1 MSNGTVRSFPPFVA
15 RVTRHL
21 PLLPLERLISEV
33 ANRVAQQH
41 PEFFDRLDDYAKKSF
56 VIVPTDLDWVA
67 SLTFH
72 NEKVQLRLSR
82 SLETFAN
89 RDVTVTAPFLTLVSL
104 LDGEEDGDA
113 LFFSR
118 DLTIEGDTEA
128 VLALRNALDD
138 AEIDFVHECSA
149 IAGPLGRPLEAGGKK
164 MIALLKKSPF
174 MQGNESDTAPTHGTM
189 DGMPGPYP
197 T

>member
-15 RVTRHL
+15 RVTRFL

-33 ANRVAQQH
+33 ANRVASQH
-41 PEFFDRLDDYAKKSF
+41 PEFFDRLDDYASKSF

-72 NEKVQLRLSR
+72 SEKVQLRLAR
-82 SLETFAN
+82 SLDSFPN
-89 RDVTVTAPFLTLVSL
+89 RDVTVTAPFFTLVSL

-138 AEIDFVHECSA
+138 AEIDFIHECSA
-149 IAGPLGRPLEAGGKK
+149 IAGPLSRPLEAGGKK
-164 MIALLKKSPF
+164 AISLLKASPF
-174 MQGNESDTAPTHGTM
+174 MRARQQENAEPSM
-189 DGMPGPYP
+189 DGMPGAYP

>member
-15 RVTRHL
+15 RFTRFL
-21 PLLPLERLISEV
+21 PLLPLERLICEV
-33 ANRVAQQH
+33 ANRVASQH
-41 PEFFDRLDDYAKKSF
+41 PEFFDRLDEYAKKSF

-67 SLTFH
+67 SLAFH
-72 NEKVQLRLSR
+72 NNKVQLRLSR
-82 SLETFAN
+82 SLDNFAN

-149 IAGPLGRPLEAGGKK
+149 IAGPLGKPLETGGKSL
-164 MIALLKKSPF
+164 INLLKKSPF
-174 MQGNESDTAPTHGTM
+174 MKANREKAEPDTAM